1 MADGEAKTQPITLKF
16 TMKTDIDLLY
26 SADFYSADSFLASNV
41 DMDIERRE
49 WTWPGL

>member
-1 MADGEAKTQPITLKF
+1 MVADGEAKTQPITLKF

-26 SADFYSADSFLASNV
+26 SADSFLASNV